1 MKAIKELLARF
12 PGLTTL
18 WQKRVPF
25 IAQSAPGECGP
36 ACIAMLACNYGRA
49 TSVNELMALSGG
61 SRLGLRM
68 GELQSLS
75 RAIGIDA
82 RIVKLHEI
90 SELRWLDRPVILH
103 WRFCHFVVLE
113 SYDGKRARL
122 LDPALGAIEVD
133 RAELEASYTGL
144 LLWLDPPAPAPAVAA
159 PRKPLLPFLR
169 RFAGNLPELPGL
181 LAICVLLQ
189 LLGLAPALLS
199 AWALGSLVP
208 QHQDGMLLMLAA
220 AVLTVAVMQP
230 LSELARNHVVVQ
242 VRSVLGL
249 RMVTT
254 LVDHVLRAEW
264 KALQQRPYGDLL
276 NRIHANE
283 EIRSLLTSTGV
294 ALALDGMLALLS
306 LALLLLISPAVAAL
320 VLLCCTG
327 ACVGFAL
334 MHRQRSRELTEL
346 FSNQSEAQGYLV
358 QMLMGMETI
367 RASGIGAG
375 VRRRWS
381 ALFGRETAASA
392 ALGRTEGRIAAMT
405 AALNGSIGMLVLLA
419 ITGWAVQR
427 DMSLPQA
434 LLAYSLS
441 ATLLGTASKLF
452 LGAQHLQSV
461 GFQAALAQD
470 LLELPLQTEGG
481 RTLSAEP
488 GALRCHG
495 VGFAHAANVA
505 ATLIDIE
512 LQVPAGGLVAIVGPS
527 GSGKSTLLNVL
538 AGMYPAHAGRVTLGD
553 EDLRGIDPHALRERV
568 LLVPQFPY
576 FFAQSIRE
584 NMQLARP
591 AATLAE
597 IRDAAREACVADE
610 IEALPM
616 GYETVLAEGG
626 VGLSGGQRQRLA
638 LARAILA
645 RPAVL
650 LLDEATS
657 SLDARSE
664 QGVLERLS
672 ALRCTRV
679 IAAHRLSTV
688 RAADIIVVLE
698 AGRIVQ
704 SGSFAQLVQQPGA
717 FRRLFGRQ
725 LSHGEGEADAA

>member
-1 MKAIKELLARF
+1 MKTIAGMLRNF
-12 PGLTTL
+12 PGLGTL
-18 WQKRVPF
+18 WPSGVPF

-36 ACIAMLACNYGRA
+36 ACLAMLACHYGRA
-49 TSVNELMALSGG
+49 TDIPELMALSGG

-68 GELQSLS
+68 GELQDLS
-75 RAIGIDA
+75 RRIGIDA
-82 RIVKLHEI
+82 RIVKLHEV

-113 SYDGKRARL
+113 SYDGRRARI
-122 LDPALGAIEVD
+122 LDPALGAMDID

-144 LLWLDPPAPAPAVAA
+144 LLWLDPADAKPAAAAP

-189 LLGLAPALLS
+189 LLGLAPALIS

-208 QHQDGMLLMLAA
+208 QHQAGMLPLLACGVLVIA
-220 AVLTVAVMQP
+220 AMGP
-230 LSELARNHVVVQ
+230 LSELARNHLVVQ

-254 LVDHVLRAEW
+254 LVDHVLRSEW

-283 EIRSLLTSTGV
+283 EIRALLTSTGV
-294 ALALDGMLALLS
+294 ALALDGLLGVLS
-306 LALLLLISPAVAAL
+306 LALLLLISPTVAAL
-320 VLLCCTG
+320 VLLCSTIAG
-327 ACVGFAL
+327 LGFVA
-334 MHRQRSRELTEL
+334 MHRRRARELVEL
-346 FSNQSEAQGYLV
+346 FGQQSRSQGYLV

-367 RASGIGAG
+367 RASGMAAG

-381 ALFGRETAASA
+381 ALFGNATAASA
-392 ALGRTEGRIAAMT
+392 ALGRTEGRIAALS
-405 AALNGSIGMLVLLA
+405 AALTGSAGLVVLFA
-419 ITGWAVQR
+419 ITVLALRQAL
-427 DMSLPQA
+427 SLPQA

-441 ATLLGTASKLF
+441 ATLLGTAGRLF
-452 LGAQHLQSV
+452 LGVQHLQSV
-461 GFQAALAQD
+461 GFQATLAQD
-470 LLELPLQTEGG
+470 LLDLPLQQDGG
-481 RTLSAEP
+481 RAPAEGSAL
-488 GALRCHG
+488 ACRG

-505 ATLIDIE
+505 PTLAGVE
-512 LQVPAGGLVAIVGPS
+512 LDVPAGGLVAIVGPS

-538 AGMYPAHAGRVTLGD
+538 AGLYPAHSGAVLLGG
-553 EDLRGIDPHALRERV
+553 EDIAAVDPAQLRSRV

-576 FFAQSIRE
+576 FFAHSIRE
-584 NMQLARP
+584 NLELARP
-591 AATLAE
+591 GATLAE
-597 IRDAAREACVADE
+597 IRDAARQACIAEE

-672 ALRCTRV
+672 ALQCTRV

-688 RAADIIVVLE
+688 RAADTILVLE

-725 LSHGEGEADAA
+725 LHHGEGEADAA

>member
-1 MKAIKELLARF
+1 MSTVGELLKRF
-12 PGLTTL
+12 PGLSSL
-18 WQKRVPF
+18 WRSRVPF

-36 ACIAMLACNYGRA
+36 ACVAMLACHYGRA
-49 TSVNELMALSGG
+49 TTINELMLRSGG
-61 SRLGLRM
+61 TRLGLRL
-68 GELQSLS
+68 GELQELS
-75 RAIGIDA
+75 RGIGIDA
-82 RIVKLHEI
+82 RIVKMHEV

-113 SYDGKRARL
+113 SYDGKCARI
-122 LDPALGAIEVD
+122 LDPALGAIEID
-133 RAELEASYTGL
+133 RDELEASYTGL
-144 LLWLDPPAPAPAVAA
+144 MLWLDAPAAARPVAA

-169 RFAGNLPELPGL
+169 RFAGNMPELPGL

-189 LLGLAPALLS
+189 LMGLAPALLS
-199 AWALGSLVP
+199 AWALGSVVP
-208 QHQDGMLLMLAA
+208 QHQEGMLLMLAA
-220 AVLTVAVMQP
+220 GVLGVAVMQP

-264 KALQQRPYGDLL
+264 KCLQQRPYGDLL

-294 ALALDGMLALLS
+294 ALALDGLLALLS
-306 LALLLLISPAVAAL
+306 LGLLLLISPAVSAL
-320 VLLCCTG
+320 VLLCCAIAG
-327 ACVGFAL
+327 AGFAFL
-334 MHRQRSRELTEL
+334 HRQRARELVEL
-346 FSNQSEAQGYLV
+346 FGNQSQAHGYLV

-375 VRRRWS
+375 VRKRWS

-405 AALNGSIGMLVLLA
+405 AALNGSVGMLVLLA

-427 DMSLPQA
+427 QLSLPQA

-470 LLELPLQTEGG
+470 LLEIPLQPEGG
-481 RTLSAEP
+481 RLLPLHP
-488 GALRCHG
+488 GALRCQG
-495 VGFAHAANVA
+495 VGFAHAANVPP
-505 ATLIDIE
+505 TLIDVHLE
-512 LQVPAGGLVAIVGPS
+512 VPAGGLVAIVGPS

-538 AGMYPAHAGRVTLGD
+538 AGLYPAHSGKVTLGD
-553 EDLRGIDPHALRERV
+553 EDLRGLDPESLRERI

-576 FFAQSIRE
+576 FFSQSIRE
-584 NMQLARP
+584 NMELARP
-591 AATLAE
+591 GASLAE
-597 IRDAAREACVADE
+597 IRDAARQACVADE

-672 ALRCTRV
+672 ALHCTRV

-688 RAADIIVVLE
+688 RAADTILVLE
-698 AGRIVQ
+698 AGRVVQ

-725 LSHGEGEADAA
+725 LSHGEGDADAA

>member
-1 MKAIKELLARF
+1 MRVMAELLNRF
-12 PGLTTL
+12 PGLSTL
-18 WQKRVPF
+18 WRSRVPF
-25 IAQSAPGECGP
+25 IAQTAPGECGP
-36 ACIAMLACNYGRA
+36 ACIAMLACHYGRA
-49 TSVNELMALSGG
+49 TQVNELMARSGCA
-61 SRLGLRM
+61 RLGLRM
-68 GELQSLS
+68 GELQELS

-82 RIVKLHEI
+82 RIVKLHEV

-113 SYDGKRARL
+113 SYDGKRARI
-122 LDPALGAIEVD
+122 LDPALGVMEVD

-144 LLWLDPPAPAPAVAA
+144 LLWLDTPAATKPVAA

-169 RFAGNLPELPGL
+169 RFAGNMPELPGL

-208 QHQDGMLLMLAA
+208 QHQSGMLLMLAA
-220 AVLTVAVMQP
+220 GVIGVAVMQP
-230 LSELARNHVVVQ
+230 LSELARNHLVVQ

-294 ALALDGMLALLS
+294 ALALDGLLALLS
-306 LALLLLISPAVAAL
+306 LSLLLLISPAVSAL
-320 VLLCCTG
+320 VLLCC
-327 ACVGFAL
+327 AAAAAGFAL
-334 MHRQRSRELTEL
+334 LHRQRARELLEL
-346 FSNQSEAQGYLV
+346 FGNQSQSQGYLV

-367 RASGIGAG
+367 RASGMAAG

-381 ALFGRETAASA
+381 ALFGRETVACA
-392 ALGRTEGRIAAMT
+392 ALGRTEGRIAALT
-405 AALNGSIGMLVLLA
+405 AALNGSVGMLVLLA
-419 ITGWAVQR
+419 ITAWAVQR
-427 DMSLPQA
+427 ALSLPQA

-441 ATLLGTASKLF
+441 ATLLATASKLF

-470 LLELPLQTEGG
+470 LLELPLQADGG
-481 RTLSAEP
+481 RSAPAET
-488 GALRCHG
+488 GALCCQG
-495 VGFAHAANVA
+495 VGFSHAANVPP
-505 ATLIDIE
+505 TLIDVH
-512 LQVPAGGLVAIVGPS
+512 LDVPCGGLIAIVGPS

-538 AGMYPAHAGRVTLGD
+538 AGMYPAHSGRVLLGD
-553 EDLRGIDPHALRERV
+553 QDLHSLDPTVLRERI

-584 NMQLARP
+584 NMELARP
-591 AATLAE
+591 GATLAE
-597 IRDAAREACVADE
+597 IRDAARQACVAEE

-664 QGVLERLS
+664 QNVLDRLS
-672 ALRCTRV
+672 ALQCTRI

-688 RAADIIVVLE
+688 RAADTILVLE
-698 AGRIVQ
+698 AGRVVQ

-725 LSHGEGEADAA
+725 LNHGETEADAA